1 MTKDLLKAVVF
12 YILSIYF
19 SFLLVDIFNIME
31 FIKIIPQEQKLNY
44 GLGLYNVILN
54 TLFLAIQ
61 TKIEDNKLKIEMIFY
76 KKEDE
81 PDIVHNPTVNF
92 VNDLG
97 EINIQVLVKGKT
109 KRLKDT
115 YIKIPK
121 EQFVTMQKS
130 TSRDNKI
137 SRIDNEGN
145 YIIELENL
153 YLSKDKKYIEMKIE
167 SRISFLSIEEHFE
180 SKLRPILIGDN
191 TIMDR
196 LMIKFTHNDF
206 NIKSK

>member
-1 MTKDLLKAVVF
+1 
-12 YILSIYF
+12 
-19 SFLLVDIFNIME
+19 
-31 FIKIIPQEQKLNY
+31 
-44 GLGLYNVILN
+44 
-54 TLFLAIQ
+54 
-61 TKIEDNKLKIEMIFY
+61 
-76 KKEDE
+76 
-81 PDIVHNPTVNF
+81 
-92 VNDLG
+92 
-97 EINIQVLVKGKT
+97 
-109 KRLKDT
+109 
-115 YIKIPK
+115 
-121 EQFVTMQKS
+121 MQKS

-180 SKLRPILIGDN
+180 SKLRPVLIGDN